1 MQRSFNRF
9 IFALIFLFT
18 FSGFAQSADTI
29 KIGVINSTTGQFS
42 DLGVKV
48 NEGLQLYM
56 KLHGNTVAGKRVEL
70 LMRDDTGPVPEMTK
84 RLAIELIGRDKVD
97 ILTGFISTPGAM
109 ATFPVSTEGRKP
121 TILIQAATAGITERS
136 PYMARISYTL
146 AQVAGPL
153 GEWAAKNGIPSVYTV
168 VADYGPGTDAEAA
181 FIKAYTSNGGK
192 IVGTVKAPLASND
205 YAIYLQRVLDVK
217 PAPAAVF
224 AFVPAGRSGVAFA
237 KTFTDMGLAK
247 AGIKLI
253 TTGDIVSEG
262 GLEAIGDS
270 ALGIISSFHYSAAH
284 DSPENKAFVKAY
296 MESYG
301 SKSRPDFL
309 VMQAYDTMA
318 AIYAV
323 ITQLRGEVDP
333 DKFMTALAGMKMM
346 SPRGPI
352 TINAQTRNV
361 DQTIYIRRVERRD
374 GLLQNIEFE
383 KINLSSGN
391 SR

>member
-1 MQRSFNRF
+1 
-9 IFALIFLFT
+9 
-18 FSGFAQSADTI
+18 
-29 KIGVINSTTGQFS
+29 
-42 DLGVKV
+42 
-48 NEGLQLYM
+48 
-56 KLHGNTVAGKRVEL
+56 
-70 LMRDDTGPVPEMTK
+70 
-84 RLAIELIGRDKVD
+84 
-97 ILTGFISTPGAM
+97 
-109 ATFPVSTEGRKP
+109 
-121 TILIQAATAGITERS
+121 
-136 PYMARISYTL
+136 
-146 AQVAGPL
+146 
-153 GEWAAKNGIPSVYTV
+153 
-168 VADYGPGTDAEAA
+168 
-181 FIKAYTSNGGK
+181 
-192 IVGTVKAPLASND
+192 
-205 YAIYLQRVLDVK
+205 VLDVK

-323 ITQLRGEVDP
+323 ITQLRGEIDP

>member
-9 IFALIFLFT
+9 IYTLIFIST
-18 FSGFAQSADTI
+18 FAGLARSADTI

-56 KLHGNTVAGKRVEL
+56 KLHGNIVAGKRVEL

-136 PYMARISYTL
+136 PYMARLSYTL

-153 GEWAAKNGIPSVYTV
+153 GEWAAKNGVPSVYTV
-168 VADYGPGTDAEAA
+168 VADYGPGIDAEAA

-192 IVGTVKAPLASND
+192 IVGAVKAPLASND

-323 ITQLRGEVDP
+323 ITQLRGEIDP

>member
-1 MQRSFNRF
+1 MQRSFKRF
-9 IFALIFLFT
+9 IYTLIFIST
-18 FSGFAQSADTI
+18 FAGLARSADTI

-56 KLHGNTVAGKRVEL
+56 KLHGNIVAGKRVEL

-136 PYMARISYTL
+136 PYMARLSYTL

-153 GEWAAKNGIPSVYTV
+153 GEWAAKNGVPSVYTV
-168 VADYGPGTDAEAA
+168 VADYGPGVDAEAA

-192 IVGTVKAPLASND
+192 IVGAVKAPLASND

-323 ITQLRGEVDP
+323 ITQLRGEIDP

-352 TINAQTRNV
+352 TINTQTRNV